1 MNKLYYDSTYIKEF
15 EAQVLS
21 CQEGKKG
28 WEITLSATAFY
39 PEGGGQPADTGLL
52 GNVRVTDVHETDG
65 QVVHYTDGPLPV
77 GEMVR
82 GGIDWDRRF
91 QHMQEHSGEHL
102 VSGLIHQ
109 RFGYDNV
116 GFHMGTDE
124 VTIDFNGVLEW
135 GDLMAIEEK
144 ANGMIWENLE
154 ISAVYPEKDE
164 LDAMEYRSKKELTGA
179 VRIVSIPGGDVCAC
193 CGTHVERT
201 GEIGLVKFLSMI
213 HYKGGVRIS
222 LLCGKR
228 AVEDYERKR
237 DQVQKISVLL
247 SARPGEISR
256 AVEKLKDEEAKL
268 QEKLVAAYDK
278 LIASEVRDIKEGDG
292 DIFILEPDF
301 EAIQLRHL
309 VNRLLEE
316 KKGRTVLA
324 LGGAAEGSF
333 LYVLGSRDGD
343 MRRLSRELN
352 GLLNG
357 RGGGSAQM
365 AQGTFFATKDQLQA
379 ILKEKG
385 FMSPVPCN

>member
-1 MNKLYYDSTYIKEF
+1 
-15 EAQVLS
+15 
-21 CQEGKKG
+21 
-28 WEITLSATAFY
+28 
-39 PEGGGQPADTGLL
+39 
-52 GNVRVTDVHETDG
+52 
-65 QVVHYTDGPLPV
+65 
-77 GEMVR
+77 
-82 GGIDWDRRF
+82 
-91 QHMQEHSGEHL
+91 
-102 VSGLIHQ
+102 
-109 RFGYDNV
+109 
-116 GFHMGTDE
+116 
-124 VTIDFNGVLEW
+124 
-135 GDLMAIEEK
+135 
-144 ANGMIWENLE
+144 
-154 ISAVYPEKDE
+154 
-164 LDAMEYRSKKELTGA
+164 MEYRSKKELTGA

-247 SARPGEISR
+247 SARPGEIAR
-256 AVEKLKDEEAKL
+256 AVEKLKEDEAKL

-343 MRRLSRELN
+343 MRQLSRELN